1 MDMNK
6 NLRVLHL
13 EDDLADAALIRHL
26 MKADGLVREMV
37 RVDSETAFS
46 ESLSGPS
53 FDLILSD
60 FTLPGFDGMAALRL
74 AREKQPEQPFIFV
87 SGTIGEELAVESLKQ
102 GATDYVFKNRLSRL
116 CPSVR
121 RALKGVEE
129 RQESLR
135 AEECMRQSEHKYRK
149 LFESLGDAAFLSDLD
164 TGRILDTNKQGELL
178 LDRTRAEIVGLNQ
191 NRLLSV
197 EHFASY
203 QQALSAADALKSTAD
218 VEGAVIR
225 KNGAIV
231 PVNIRAS
238 TLVLYGRKL
247 VLGLYSDV
255 TEHKRAE
262 ERIHEQ
268 ARLLD
273 LVPDAI
279 MVRDMESRI
288 QYWNRGATRLY
299 GWTEEEAMGRRT
311 KELLFHD
318 TTEAEAAD
326 RHVLE
331 RGEWSGE
338 LHQVT
343 KDNHEILVYSRWTLV
358 RDEQNN
364 PKSILLVNTD
374 ITEKM
379 INRLEAQ
386 RNESRSLS
394 H

>member
-1 MDMNK
+1 MNN
-6 NLRVLHL
+6 NLRILHL
-13 EDDLADAALIRHL
+13 EDDLDDATLIRHL
-26 MKADGLVREMV
+26 MKAEGLVREMV
-37 RVDSETAFS
+37 RVDTEADFI
-46 ESLSGPS
+46 EALNGPS

-60 FTLPGFDGMAALRL
+60 FTLPGFDGTTALRL
-74 AREKQPEQPFIFV
+74 AREKQPDQPFIFV
-87 SGTIGEELAVESLKQ
+87 SGTIAEDLAIESLKQ

-121 RALKGVEE
+121 RALQGVEE
-129 RQESLR
+129 RRESLR

-149 LFESLGDAAFLSDLD
+149 LFESLGDAAFLSDLN

-178 LDRTRAEIVGLNQ
+178 LDRTRAEIIGLNQ
-191 NRLLSV
+191 SRLLSK
-197 EHFASY
+197 EHFATY
-203 QQALSAADALKSTAD
+203 WQALSAADALKSTAD
-218 VEGAVIR
+218 IESAVIR
-225 KNGAIV
+225 KNGTVV

-238 TLVLYGRKL
+238 TLLLYERKL

-279 MVRDMESRI
+279 MVRDMDNRI
-288 QYWNRGATRLY
+288 QYWNQGAIRLY
-299 GWTEEEAMGRRT
+299 GWTAEEAMGRKT
-311 KELLFHD
+311 TELLGHD
-318 TTEAEAAD
+318 TAETEAAG
-326 RHVLE
+326 RSLLE
-331 RGEWSGE
+331 KGEWSGE

-343 KDNHEILVYSRWTLV
+343 KNNHEILVHSRWRLV
-358 RDEQNN
+358 RDEQKN

-379 INRLEAQ
+379 INRLETQSKEAG
-386 RNESRSLS
+386 SLS
-394 H
+394 